1 MTRIKSLPI
10 VSRKALPDQLL
21 LIVGSRG
28 FRATVSDLLYPTN
41 CRGHRF
47 THQIMRG
54 QAAAASGYLIQIT
67 ARSVNRSHHL
77 PVTAMV
83 VMPIVMPMIAVR
95 VVAVVIIIRWDN
107 VVGARDDRRRKRRN
121 GRGFRCPANGN
132 ESTSPT
138 TAIANIP
145 FVSFLSSFEPPL
157 MNDGSTSV

>member
-1 MTRIKSLPI
+1 
-10 VSRKALPDQLL
+10 
-21 LIVGSRG
+21 
-28 FRATVSDLLYPTN
+28 
-41 CRGHRF
+41 
-47 THQIMRG
+47 MRG
-54 QAAAASGYLIQIT
+54 QAAAASGYLVQIT

-83 VMPIVMPMIAVR
+83 VMPIAMPIVMPMIAVR

-121 GRGFRCPANGN
+121 GRGFRCTANGN